1 MKQAWVIRHGGPE
14 VLAIREAPDPAVES
28 GAVRIRVE
36 AAGVNFADVLARIG
50 LYPDAPPPPCVLGY
64 EVAGVVDAVGPEVAG
79 LRAGDRVL
87 AITRFGGY
95 SSVVV
100 VPTAQAVPLPA
111 SLTAAKAAA
120 IPVNYMTAWLMLIR
134 CGNLQPGEQVL
145 VHAAAGGVGQAA
157 VQISRWRGAT
167 VIGTASAAKHERLRE
182 SGVAHC
188 IDYHRQDVLTEV
200 RRLTGGRGVDIVLDA
215 VGGRSFGDSYRCL
228 APLGRLMVFGMSSF
242 ATGKKR
248 RLLAVVRGLL
258 ATPRFHPLSLIN
270 KNRGVF
276 GLNIGHLW
284 SESALLRGMLD
295 EIVGLAAAG
304 TFDPVVDRAFPLAE
318 VAGAH
323 AYLQEHRNFGKVVL
337 VP

>member
-120 IPVNYMTAWLMLIR
+120 IPVNYMTAWLRLIR

-157 VQISRWRGAT
+157 VQICRWRGAT

-228 APLGRLMVFGMSSF
+228 APLGRLMVFGMWSF

>member
-1 MKQAWVIRHGGPE
+1 MRQAWVTRNGGPE
-14 VLAIREAPDPAVES
+14 VLQIREAPDPEVES

-50 LYPDAPPPPCVLGY
+50 LYPDAPQPPYVLGY
-64 EVAGVVDAVGPEVAG
+64 EVAGVVDAVGPGAEG
-79 LRAGDRVL
+79 FRPGDRVL

-100 VPTAQAVPLPA
+100 APPVQVVPLPT
-111 SLTAAKAAA
+111 SLTAVKAAA
-120 IPVNYMTAWLMLIR
+120 IPVNYMTAWLMLVR
-134 CGNLQPGEQVL
+134 FGNLQPGEQVL
-145 VHAAAGGVGQAA
+145 VHSVAGGVGQAA
-157 VQISRWRGAT
+157 VQICRSRGAT

-182 SGVAHC
+182 AGVAHC
-188 IDYHRQDVLTEV
+188 IDYRRQDVLAEV

-215 VGGRSFGDSYRCL
+215 LGGRSFRDSYRCL

-242 ATGKKR
+242 ATGTKR
-248 RLLAVVRGLL
+248 RLLSVVKGLL

-270 KNRGVF
+270 RNRGVF

-284 SESALLRGMLD
+284 KESALLRGMLD

-304 TFDPVVDRAFPLAE
+304 TFDPVVDRAFPLE
-318 VAGAH
+318 EAGDAH
-323 AYLQEHRNFGKVVL
+323 LYLQERRNFGKVVL

>member
-157 VQISRWRGAT
+157 VQICRWRGAT